1 MNQSPL
7 QDYTHQLQHLM
18 QLVGVSSFKE
28 LSRQAGISE
37 RQLMRLRRGEIM
49 QMQLENLLKLCDALQ
64 ITLDRLLTTFS
75 TRAIATNSESVENLA
90 TLKQE
95 YQRLQAEMEKQQ
107 EVLVQQF
114 QQSSL
119 QVLESWLLQWP
130 TAAHAAQQ
138 NPQLPAVKLLPL
150 VRSVENLVQ
159 QWGVEALA
167 PVGAELPYD
176 PHLHQLMEGT
186 AQAGDRVK
194 VRYTGYRQGDRL
206 LYRAKVSPLQATE

>member
-28 LSRQAGISE
+28 LSHKAGISE
-37 RQLMRLRRGEIM
+37 RQLMRLRKGEIR
-49 QMQLENLLKLCDALQ
+49 QMQLENLLKLCQALQ
-64 ITLDRLLTTFS
+64 VPLNQLVTTFS
-75 TRAIATNSESVENLA
+75 ATEIGETFESAENLA
-90 TLKQE
+90 TLKHE

-107 EVLVQQF
+107 QVLMQQF
-114 QQSSL
+114 QQDSL

-130 TAAHAAQQ
+130 TAAYAAQQ
-138 NPQLPAVKLLPL
+138 NPQLPGVKLLPL

-159 QWGVEALA
+159 QWGVETLGS
-167 PVGAELPYD
+167 VGSELPYD
-176 PHLHQLMEGT
+176 PHQHQLMEGT

-194 VRYTGYRQGDRL
+194 VRYTGYRQGSRL
-206 LYRAKVSPLQATE
+206 LYRAKVSPLPSTE

>member
-1 MNQSPL
+1 
-7 QDYTHQLQHLM
+7 M

-28 LSRQAGISE
+28 LSRKAGISE

-49 QMQLENLLKLCDALQ
+49 QMQLENLLKLCEALQ

-75 TRAIATNSESVENLA
+75 TRAIATNAESVENLA

-95 YQRLQAEMEKQQ
+95 YQRLQVEMEKQQ